1 MKAWFTRIRQAV
13 SGRLMTLKHK
23 FGKAQFQKYR
33 ALFHARRLEARDWMK
48 ESWLIVKCAV
58 LIALCKLQMALTPEA
73 LRSYRQWLKNL
84 PSRFTKENFQKWGAA
99 FLAWLKSLPS
109 KLRSMRKSGLLASLT
124 LFALLL
130 FMGHASSVAWLT
142 YTTPAE
148 QNNFQVGHLNVYVEY
163 KNDQTNGK
171 YLEVTPDSA
180 LFNDEALYE
189 PGYTQVV
196 YLKINNRGN
205 IPLDYKIVVHDFKST
220 DSINVYGDTLHL
232 PDHLNFG
239 LVTASTEQEL
249 QAKISPRDFARLYA
263 THRVAAYMP
272 NQEYSIPSSRLEVN
286 CEEYAALI
294 VWMPTKVGNEAN
306 YKTGETIPQVT
317 LGVTVHA
324 QQINTMT
331 NE

>member
-13 SGRLMTLKHK
+13 SGRLITLKHK
-23 FGKAQFQKYR
+23 LGKAHFR
-33 ALFHARRLEARDWMK
+33 AHLHARWLLAKDWMK
-48 ESWLIVKCAV
+48 ESWLIIKCAV
-58 LIALCKLQMALTPEA
+58 LIAACKLQMALTPEA
-73 LRSYRQWLKNL
+73 LRGYWQWLKNL
-84 PSRFTKENFQKWGAA
+84 PSQFTKENFKKWGAA
-99 FLAWLKSLPS
+99 FLAWLKNLPAT
-109 KLRSMRKSGLLASLT
+109 LRSMRKSGLLASLA

-148 QNNFQVGHLNVYVEY
+148 RNNFQVGRLDVYVEY

-171 YLEVTPDSA
+171 YWEVTPDSE

-196 YLKINNRGN
+196 YLKIDNRGN

-232 PDHLNFG
+232 PDHLYFG

-249 QAKISPRDFARLYA
+249 QNMISPRDFARRYA
-263 THRVAAYMP
+263 THHLEDYTP
-272 NQEYSIPSSRLEVN
+272 DGTYSISGTRLGVN
-286 CEEYAALI
+286 REEYAALI
-294 VWMPTKVGNEAN
+294 VWMPTEVGNEAN
-306 YKTGETIPQVT
+306 YETGETIPQVT